1 MRHPVRPF
9 RLEIPAPLQGV
20 VLGRQVVVVV
30 TAVVAVVDLSL

>member
-20 VLGRQVVVVV
+20 VLGRQVVVV